1 MYKCKNHV
9 LCYHFLLPFFQDRKN
24 YQGTAAN
31 GDVGLFP
38 ANAIRQR
45 SPIPMLP
52 MPWFHSAISRL
63 EAEKLLDRNQ
73 DGQFLLRESQHTKG
87 VYALALR

>member
-1 MYKCKNHV
+1 MYVV
-9 LCYHFLLPFFQDRKN
+9 LLFLQDRKN
-24 YQGTAAN
+24 YQATAAN

-38 ANAIRQR
+38 ALAIMPR

-73 DGQFLLRESQHTKG
+73 DGQFLLRESQNTEG